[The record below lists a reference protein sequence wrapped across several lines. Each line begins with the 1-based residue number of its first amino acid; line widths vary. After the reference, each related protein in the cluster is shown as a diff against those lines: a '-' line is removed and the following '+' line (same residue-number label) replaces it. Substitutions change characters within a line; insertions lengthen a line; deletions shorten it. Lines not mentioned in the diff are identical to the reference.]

1 MVDGALRFL
10 LQPQIKLVSLAQK
23 KKKEREREN
32 KLVHKIHTKRNHSF
46 LQTLHYFNATIRV
59 QKEK

>member
-23 KKKEREREN
+23 KKREREN

-59 QKEK
+59 KKEK